1 MGESIK
7 GLKRTHMCGEL
18 TSQNVGE
25 NVVLMGWVQRRRDLG
40 GLIFVTLRDR
50 TGIIQLVFDQEESSD
65 LFDKAATLRS
75 EYVIA
80 CRGQVVNRA
89 PEAINPNMATGEIEV
104 RAEEL
109 RILSKSETPP
119 FYIEDNTNVS
129 EALRYKYRY
138 LDLRRPEMQRNLMIR
153 HKIASQVRNF
163 LNERG
168 FLEIETPMLTK
179 STPEGARDYL
189 VPSRVH
195 PGKFYALPQS
205 PQLFKQ
211 LLMLAGYDRY
221 YQIVRC
227 FRDEDLR
234 ADRQPEFT
242 QIDIEMSF
250 VEIDDVLTINEEMIA
265 HIFKQVLDIDIP
277 TPFKRM
283 TYKEAMERYGSDKP
297 DTRFGLE
304 LVDVS
309 SLVANSEFKV
319 FSGAV
324 KKGGSVRAI
333 NAKGAGDKFSRRD
346 IDSLGEFVKTYRA
359 KGLAWINVT
368 PEGVKSP
375 IARFLSQ
382 EELDSLLNH
391 LKAEP
396 GDLLLFIAD
405 ENEIVF
411 QALGQLR
418 LELARRLDI
427 IPKDQYNILWIT
439 EFPLF
444 EYDQEEG
451 RYVAKHHPF
460 TSPMDED
467 LHLLESEPE
476 KVRAKAYDMVLN
488 GNEIGGGS
496 IRIHDMS
503 LQERMFKALGFTME
517 KAWEQFG
524 FLLEAFKYGAPPHG
538 GIAYGLDRIAALLA
552 GRTSIRDVI
561 AFPKVQNAS
570 DLMTNAPSFVDEKQL
585 KELHISID
593 KKIENKDV

>member
-18 TSQNVGE
+18 TSQDLGQE
-25 NVVLMGWVQRRRDLG
+25 VVLMGWVQRRRDLG

-50 TGIIQLVFDQEESSD
+50 TGIIQLVFDQEESES
-65 LFDKAATLRS
+65 LFHKASGLRS

-80 CRGQVVNRA
+80 SRGEVVSRA
-89 PEAINPNMATGEIEV
+89 PEAINPKMATGSIEIKV
-104 RAEEL
+104 KEL
-109 RILSKSETPP
+109 RIISKSETPP
-119 FYIEDNTNVS
+119 FYIEDNTNVG

-153 HKIASQVRNF
+153 HRIANTVRSF

-195 PGKFYALPQS
+195 TGKFYALPQS

-221 YQIVRC
+221 YQIARC

-250 VEIDDVLTINEEMIA
+250 VEIEDILSINEEMIA
-265 HIFKQVLDIDIP
+265 EVFRQVLDIEISLP
-277 TPFKRM
+277 LKRM
-283 TYKEAMERYGSDKP
+283 TYKDAMERYGLDKP

-304 LVDVS
+304 LVDIS
-309 SLVANSEFKV
+309 PLVADSGFKV
-319 FSGAV
+319 FSNTV
-324 KKGGSVRAI
+324 KDGGSVRGI
-333 NAKGAGDKFSRRD
+333 NVKGCGSRFSRRE
-346 IDSLGEFVKTYRA
+346 IDSLGEYVKTYRA
-359 KGLAWINVT
+359 KGLAWINYS
-368 PEGVKSP
+368 EDGIKSP
-375 IARFLSQ
+375 IAKFLAPD
-382 EELDSLLNH
+382 EMDAI
-391 LKAEP
+391 LKQMDANV

-405 ENEIVF
+405 KDEVVF
-411 QALGQLR
+411 QALGNLR
-418 LELARRLDI
+418 LELGRKLDL
-427 IPKDQYNILWIT
+427 IPTDQYDLLWVT

-444 EYDQEEG
+444 EYDEEEG
-451 RYVAKHHPF
+451 RFVAKHHPF

-467 LHLLESEPE
+467 MDLLDSDPE

-496 IRIHDMS
+496 IRIHNTGI
-503 LQERMFKALGFTME
+503 QERMFKALGFTLE
-517 KAWEQFG
+517 EAWEQFG
-524 FLLEAFKYGAPPHG
+524 FLMEAFKYGTPPHG
-538 GIAYGLDRIAALLA
+538 GIAYGLDRIAALLT
-552 GRTSIRDVI
+552 GRPTIRDVI

-570 DLMTNAPSFVDEKQL
+570 DLMTNAPSEVDIKQL
-585 KELHISID
+585 MELHIAIEKSD
-593 KKIENKDV
+593 ENKDV

>member
-18 TSQNVGE
+18 TSQNLGQE
-25 NVVLMGWVQRRRDLG
+25 VVLMGWVQRRRDLG

-50 TGIIQLVFDQEESSD
+50 TGIIQLVFDQEESES
-65 LFDKAATLRS
+65 LFHKASGLRS

-80 CRGQVVNRA
+80 SRGDVVSRA
-89 PEAINPNMATGEIEV
+89 PEAINPKMATGSIEIKV
-104 RAEEL
+104 KEL
-109 RILSKSETPP
+109 KILSRSETPP
-119 FYIEDNTNVS
+119 FYIEDNINVG

-138 LDLRRPEMQRNLMIR
+138 LDLRRPEMQKNLMMR
-153 HKIASQVRNF
+153 HRIANSVRNF
-163 LNERG
+163 LNDRR

-195 PGKFYALPQS
+195 AGKFYALPQS

-211 LLMLAGYDRY
+211 LLMLSGYDRY
-221 YQIVRC
+221 YQIARC

-250 VEIDDVLTINEEMIA
+250 VEIEDILAINEEMIA
-265 HIFKQVLDIDIP
+265 EVFRQVLDIEISLP
-277 TPFKRM
+277 LKRI
-283 TYKEAMERYGSDKP
+283 TYKDAMERYGLDKP

-304 LVDVS
+304 LVDIS
-309 SLVANSEFKV
+309 SLVVDSGFKV
-319 FSGAV
+319 FSNTV
-324 KKGGSVRAI
+324 RDGGSVRGI
-333 NAKGAGDKFSRRD
+333 NVRGCGSKFSRRE
-346 IDSLGEFVKTYRA
+346 IDSLGEYVKTYRA
-359 KGLAWINVT
+359 KGLAWINYS
-368 PEGVKSP
+368 EDGIRSP
-375 IARFLSQ
+375 IAKFLEQ
-382 EELDSLLNH
+382 EEIDAIIKHMDANV
-391 LKAEP
+391 

-405 ENEIVF
+405 KDEVVF
-411 QALGQLR
+411 QALGNLR
-418 LELARRLDI
+418 LELGRKLDL
-427 IPKDQYNILWIT
+427 IPTDQYDLLWVT

-444 EYDQEEG
+444 EYDEEEG
-451 RYVAKHHPF
+451 RFVAKHHPF

-467 LHLLESEPE
+467 MDLLDSDPE

-496 IRIHDMS
+496 IRIHNTEI
-503 LQERMFKALGFTME
+503 QERMFKALGFTLDE
-517 KAWEQFG
+517 AWDQFG
-524 FLLEAFKYGAPPHG
+524 FLMEAFKYGTPPHG

-552 GRTSIRDVI
+552 GRATIRDVI

-570 DLMTNAPSFVDEKQL
+570 DLMTNAPSEVDAKQL
-585 KELHISID
+585 KELHIA
-593 KKIENKDV
+593 IEKSGEDKDV

>member
-1 MGESIK
+1 
-7 GLKRTHMCGEL
+7 
-18 TSQNVGE
+18 
-25 NVVLMGWVQRRRDLG
+25 
-40 GLIFVTLRDR
+40 
-50 TGIIQLVFDQEESSD
+50 
-65 LFDKAATLRS
+65 
-75 EYVIA
+75 
-80 CRGQVVNRA
+80 
-89 PEAINPNMATGEIEV
+89 
-104 RAEEL
+104 
-109 RILSKSETPP
+109 
-119 FYIEDNTNVS
+119 
-129 EALRYKYRY
+129 
-138 LDLRRPEMQRNLMIR
+138 
-153 HKIASQVRNF
+153 
-163 LNERG
+163 
-168 FLEIETPMLTK
+168 
-179 STPEGARDYL
+179 
-189 VPSRVH
+189 
-195 PGKFYALPQS
+195 
-205 PQLFKQ
+205 
-211 LLMLAGYDRY
+211 MLAGYDRY

-250 VEIDDVLTINEEMIA
+250 VEVDDVLAINEALIA
-265 HIFKQVLDIDIP
+265 YIFKQVLDVDIP
-277 TPFKRM
+277 IPFKRM

-309 SLVANSEFKV
+309 SFVANSEFKV

-333 NAKGAGDKFSRRD
+333 NAKGAGAKFSRRD

-375 IARFLSQ
+375 IAKFLSQ
-382 EELDSLLNH
+382 EELNEILNQ
-391 LKAEP
+391 LNAEP

-405 ENEIVF
+405 ENEVVF

-427 IPKDQYNILWIT
+427 VPKDEYNLLWIT

-496 IRIHDMS
+496 IRIHDIS

-517 KAWEQFG
+517 NAWEQFG
-524 FLLEAFKYGAPPHG
+524 FLLEAFKFGAPPHG

-552 GRTSIRDVI
+552 GKTSIRDVI

-585 KELHISID
+585 NELHISVD

>member
-25 NVVLMGWVQRRRDLG
+25 DVVLMGWVQRRRDLG

-89 PEAINPNMATGEIEV
+89 LEAINPNMATGDIEV
-104 RAEEL
+104 KAEEL

-138 LDLRRPEMQRNLMIR
+138 LDLRRPEMQRNLIIR
-153 HKIASQVRNF
+153 HKIASLVRSF

-221 YQIVRC
+221 YQIARC

-250 VEIDDVLTINEEMIA
+250 VEVDDVLAINEELIA
-265 HIFKQVLDIDIP
+265 HIFKQVLDVDIP
-277 TPFKRM
+277 IPFKRM

-309 SLVANSEFKV
+309 PLVANSEFKV
-319 FSGAV
+319 FSGIV

-333 NAKGAGDKFSRRD
+333 NAKGAGAKFSRRD

-368 PEGVKSP
+368 SEGVKSP
-375 IARFLSQ
+375 IAKFLSQ
-382 EELDSLLNH
+382 EELDGILNH
-391 LKAEP
+391 LNAES
-396 GDLLLFIAD
+396 GDLLLFVAD

-427 IPKDQYNILWIT
+427 IPKDQYNLLWIT

-444 EYDQEEG
+444 EFDQEEG

-496 IRIHDMS
+496 IRIHDNS

-538 GIAYGLDRIAALLA
+538 GIAYGLDRIAALFA
-552 GRTSIRDVI
+552 GRSSIRDVI

-570 DLMTNAPSFVDEKQL
+570 DLMTNAPSLVDEKQL
-585 KELHISID
+585 KELHISVD
-593 KKIENKDV
+593 KKIENKHV

>member
-1 MGESIK
+1 MT

-18 TSQNVGE
+18 TTQNVGQT
-25 NVVLMGWVQRRRDLG
+25 VVLMGWVQRRRDLG

-50 TGIIQLVFDQEESSD
+50 TGIIQLVFDQEDDPS

-80 CRGQVVNRA
+80 FKGQVVNRA
-89 PEAINPNMATGEIEV
+89 PEAINPNMATGDIEV
-104 RAEEL
+104 KAQEL
-109 RILSKSETPP
+109 RILSTSETPP
-119 FYIEDNTNVS
+119 FYIEDNINVG

-138 LDLRRPEMQRNLMIR
+138 LDLRRPEMQKNIMLR
-153 HKIASQVRNF
+153 HKIANLVRNF
-163 LNERG
+163 LNGKG

-195 PGKFYALPQS
+195 PGQFYALPQS

-211 LLMLAGYDRY
+211 LLMLSGFDRY

-242 QIDIEMSF
+242 QVDIEMSF
-250 VEIDDVLTINEEMIA
+250 VDIDDVLAVNEEMIA
-265 HIFKQVLDIDIP
+265 KVFKEILDVDIKLP
-277 TPFKRM
+277 LKRM

-297 DTRFGLE
+297 DTRFGFE
-304 LVDVS
+304 LMDVS
-309 SLVANSEFKV
+309 HLVAESEFKV
-319 FSGAV
+319 FSNAV
-324 KKGGSVRAI
+324 KDGGSVRAI
-333 NAKGAGDKFSRRD
+333 NAKGCGGKFSRRD
-346 IDSLGEFVKTYRA
+346 IDSLGEYVKTYRA

-368 PEGVKSP
+368 EDGIKSP
-375 IARFLSQ
+375 IAKFLSQ
-382 EELDSLLNH
+382 KDIDAILGHLNG
-391 LKAEP
+391 EV
-396 GDLLLFIAD
+396 GDLLLFVAD
-405 ENEIVF
+405 RDEVVF
-411 QALGQLR
+411 QALGHLR

-427 IPKDQYNILWIT
+427 IPDDRYDLLWIT

-444 EYDQEEG
+444 EYDDEEN

-467 LHLLESEPE
+467 MELLETQPQN
-476 KVRAKAYDMVLN
+476 VRAKAYDMVLN
-488 GNEIGGGS
+488 GSEIGGGS
-496 IRIHDMS
+496 IRIHNTHV
-503 LQERMFKALGFTME
+503 QERMFKALGFTLE

-524 FLLEAFKYGAPPHG
+524 FLMEAFKYGTPPHG

-552 GRTSIRDVI
+552 GSSSIRDVI
-561 AFPKVQNAS
+561 AFPKLQNAS
-570 DLMTNAPSFVDEKQL
+570 DPMTNAPSAVDPKQL
-585 KELHISID
+585 KELHIKVESD
-593 KKIENKDV
+593 EHQEKDV

>member
-18 TSQNVGE
+18 TSQDLGQE
-25 NVVLMGWVQRRRDLG
+25 VVLMGWVQRRRDLG

-50 TGIIQLVFDQEESSD
+50 TGIIQLVFDQEESES
-65 LFDKAATLRS
+65 LFHKASGLRS

-80 CRGQVVNRA
+80 SRGEVVSRA
-89 PEAINPNMATGEIEV
+89 PEAINPKMATGSIEIKV
-104 RAEEL
+104 KEL
-109 RILSKSETPP
+109 RIISKSETPP
-119 FYIEDNTNVS
+119 FYIEDNTNVG

-153 HKIASQVRNF
+153 HRIANTVRSF

-195 PGKFYALPQS
+195 TGKFYALPQS

-221 YQIVRC
+221 YQIARC

-250 VEIDDVLTINEEMIA
+250 VEIEDILSINEEMIA
-265 HIFKQVLDIDIP
+265 EVFRQVLDIEISLP
-277 TPFKRM
+277 LKRM
-283 TYKEAMERYGSDKP
+283 TYKDAMERYGLDKP

-304 LVDVS
+304 LVDIS
-309 SLVANSEFKV
+309 PLVADSGFKV
-319 FSGAV
+319 FSNTV
-324 KKGGSVRAI
+324 KDGGSVRGI
-333 NAKGAGDKFSRRD
+333 NVKGCGSRFSRRE
-346 IDSLGEFVKTYRA
+346 IDSLGEYVKTYRA
-359 KGLAWINVT
+359 KGLAWINYS
-368 PEGVKSP
+368 EDGIKSP
-375 IARFLSQ
+375 IAKFLAPD
-382 EELDSLLNH
+382 EMDAI
-391 LKAEP
+391 LKQMDANV

-405 ENEIVF
+405 KDEVVF
-411 QALGQLR
+411 QALGNLR
-418 LELARRLDI
+418 LELGRKLDL
-427 IPKDQYNILWIT
+427 IPIDQYDLLWVT

-444 EYDQEEG
+444 EYDEEEG
-451 RYVAKHHPF
+451 RFVAKHHPF

-467 LHLLESEPE
+467 MDLLDSDPE

-496 IRIHDMS
+496 IRIHNTGI
-503 LQERMFKALGFTME
+503 QERMFKALGFTLE
-517 KAWEQFG
+517 EAWEQFG
-524 FLLEAFKYGAPPHG
+524 FLMEAFKYGTPPHG
-538 GIAYGLDRIAALLA
+538 GIAYGLDRIAALLT
-552 GRTSIRDVI
+552 GRPTIRDVI

-570 DLMTNAPSFVDEKQL
+570 DLMTNAPSEVDIKQL
-585 KELHISID
+585 MELHIAIEKSD
-593 KKIENKDV
+593 ENKDV

>member
-65 LFDKAATLRS
+65 LFDKAAALRS

-265 HIFKQVLDIDIP
+265 HIFKQVLDVDIP

-375 IARFLSQ
+375 IAKFLSQ
-382 EELDSLLNH
+382 EELDAILNH

>member
-18 TSQNVGE
+18 TSQNLGQE
-25 NVVLMGWVQRRRDLG
+25 VVLMGWVQRRRDLG

-50 TGIIQLVFDQEESSD
+50 TGIIQLVFDQEESES
-65 LFDKAATLRS
+65 LFHKASGLRS

-80 CRGQVVNRA
+80 SRGDVVSRA
-89 PEAINPNMATGEIEV
+89 PEAINPKMATGSIEIKV
-104 RAEEL
+104 KEL
-109 RILSKSETPP
+109 KILSRSETPP
-119 FYIEDNTNVS
+119 FYIEDNINVG

-138 LDLRRPEMQRNLMIR
+138 LDLRRPEMQKNLMIR
-153 HKIASQVRNF
+153 HRIANSVRNF
-163 LNERG
+163 LNDRR

-195 PGKFYALPQS
+195 TGKFYALPQS

-211 LLMLAGYDRY
+211 LLMLSGYDRY
-221 YQIVRC
+221 YQIARC

-250 VEIDDVLTINEEMIA
+250 VEIEDILAINEEMIA
-265 HIFKQVLDIDIP
+265 EVFRQVLDIEISLP
-277 TPFKRM
+277 LKRI
-283 TYKEAMERYGSDKP
+283 TYKDAMERYGLDKP

-304 LVDVS
+304 LVDIS
-309 SLVANSEFKV
+309 SLVVDSGFKV
-319 FSGAV
+319 FSNTV
-324 KKGGSVRAI
+324 RDGGSVRGI
-333 NAKGAGDKFSRRD
+333 NVRGCGSKFSRRE
-346 IDSLGEFVKTYRA
+346 IDSLGEYVKTYRA
-359 KGLAWINVT
+359 KGLAWINYS
-368 PEGVKSP
+368 EDGIRSP
-375 IARFLSQ
+375 IAKFLEQ
-382 EELDSLLNH
+382 EEIDAIIKHMDANV
-391 LKAEP
+391 

-405 ENEIVF
+405 KDEVVF
-411 QALGQLR
+411 QALGNLR
-418 LELARRLDI
+418 LELGRKLEL
-427 IPKDQYNILWIT
+427 IPIDQYDLLWVT

-444 EYDQEEG
+444 EYDEEED
-451 RYVAKHHPF
+451 RFVAKHHPF

-467 LHLLESEPE
+467 MDLLDSDPE

-496 IRIHDMS
+496 IRIHNTEI
-503 LQERMFKALGFTME
+503 QERMFKALGFTLDE
-517 KAWEQFG
+517 AWDQFG
-524 FLLEAFKYGAPPHG
+524 FLMEAFKYGTPPHG

-552 GRTSIRDVI
+552 GRATIRDVI

-570 DLMTNAPSFVDEKQL
+570 DLMTNAPSEVDAKQL
-585 KELHISID
+585 KELHIA
-593 KKIENKDV
+593 IEKSGEDKDV

>member
-18 TSQNVGE
+18 TSQDLFQE
-25 NVVLMGWVQRRRDLG
+25 VVLMGWVQRRRDLG

-50 TGIIQLVFDQEESSD
+50 TGIIQLVFDQEESES
-65 LFDKAATLRS
+65 LFHKASGLRS

-80 CRGQVVNRA
+80 SRGEVVSRA
-89 PEAINPNMATGEIEV
+89 PEAINPKMATGSIEIKV
-104 RAEEL
+104 KEL
-109 RILSKSETPP
+109 RIISKSETPP
-119 FYIEDNTNVS
+119 FYIEDNTNVG
-129 EALRYKYRY
+129 EALGYKYRY

-153 HKIASQVRNF
+153 HRIANTVRSF

-195 PGKFYALPQS
+195 TGKFYALPQS

-221 YQIVRC
+221 YQIARC

-250 VEIDDVLTINEEMIA
+250 VEIEDILSINEEMIA
-265 HIFKQVLDIDIP
+265 EVFRQVLDIEISLP
-277 TPFKRM
+277 LKRM
-283 TYKEAMERYGSDKP
+283 TYKDAMERYGLDKP

-304 LVDVS
+304 LVDIS
-309 SLVANSEFKV
+309 PLVADSGFKV
-319 FSGAV
+319 FSNTV
-324 KKGGSVRAI
+324 KDGGSVRGI
-333 NAKGAGDKFSRRD
+333 NVKGCGSRFSRRE
-346 IDSLGEFVKTYRA
+346 IDSLGEYVKTYRA
-359 KGLAWINVT
+359 KGLAWINYS
-368 PEGVKSP
+368 EDGIKSP
-375 IARFLSQ
+375 IAKFLAPD
-382 EELDSLLNH
+382 EMDAI
-391 LKAEP
+391 LKQMDANV

-405 ENEIVF
+405 KDEVVF
-411 QALGQLR
+411 QALGNLR
-418 LELARRLDI
+418 LELGRKLDL
-427 IPKDQYNILWIT
+427 IPTDQYDLLWVT

-444 EYDQEEG
+444 EYDEEEG
-451 RYVAKHHPF
+451 RFVAKHHPF

-467 LHLLESEPE
+467 MDLLDSDPE

-496 IRIHDMS
+496 IRIHNTGI
-503 LQERMFKALGFTME
+503 QERMFKALGFTLE
-517 KAWEQFG
+517 EAWEQFG
-524 FLLEAFKYGAPPHG
+524 FLMEAFKYGTPPHG
-538 GIAYGLDRIAALLA
+538 GIAYGLDRIAALLT
-552 GRTSIRDVI
+552 GRPTIRDVI

-570 DLMTNAPSFVDEKQL
+570 DLMTNAPSEVDIKQL
-585 KELHISID
+585 MELHIAIEKSD
-593 KKIENKDV
+593 ENKDV